1 MQETLTDNQ
10 DIPKSRALVFSCM
23 AGVRSKKAVVIASS
37 CGYTNLLDYGGGW
50 YDWADHQN
58 KN

>member
-1 MQETLTDNQ
+1 
-10 DIPKSRALVFSCM
+10 M